1 MRGGISTTSDIGRFQ
16 VMSFNRDTGE
26 IEKLTSEYGGGL
38 RPIASPDGKWLVYAS
53 RQDAKTGLRIRDLA
67 TGEEHWLALPIQ
79 RDDQEGFAV
88 NDLLPGYAFTPDSK
102 AVIFTRDGHIQ
113 RVELGT
119 RQVATIPFNAK
130 VDLDLAPRV
139 HVDYAVDDGPLT
151 VHQMRWT
158 NESPDGKQIAFS
170 AVGKIWVMDLADG
183 KPRRLTKGEGR
194 EYEPTFSPDGKW
206 IAYVTWSDADG
217 GEIMENSCGWW
228 RRDKNQRRGWILF
241 GAAMVAGWK
250 QIAVCDG
257 IEARLALGRRRGQGQ
272 RSARNPLGGRGW
284 R

>member
-1 MRGGISTTSDIGRFQ
+1 MFHKDGGKGVEVVKGGKGDTAISSGAVFSADGKLVYFSSHAGRYQYNVDIGRFQ

-67 TGEEHWLALPIQ
+67 TREEHWLALPIQ

-113 RVELGT
+113 RVDLGT
-119 RQVATIPFNAK
+119 RQVATIPFSAK

-158 NESPDGKQIAFS
+158 NQSPDGK
-170 AVGKIWVMDLADG
+170 AD
-183 KPRRLTKGEGR
+183 
-194 EYEPTFSPDGKW
+194 
-206 IAYVTWSDADG
+206 YVQRG
-217 GEIMENSCGWW
+217 GENLG
-228 RRDKNQRRGWILF
+228 DGF
-241 GAAMVAGWK
+241 AGWK
-250 QIAVCDG
+250 AAAVN
-257 IEARLALGRRRGQGQ
+257 EGRR
-272 RSARNPLGGRGW
+272 ARI
-284 R
+284 